1 MLQELLPSPVLSL
14 GLTGHRNIA
23 MKAAASDA
31 LEHGIAAVLASLQ
44 RALPSAIER
53 EAAYFAPAAPV
64 VRVITTGAAGAELLG
79 VRAAKTCGVEISYVI
94 PFPWA
99 EYRNDFPPAAAADAA
114 ENVPRAAAL
123 LELPGRRQEG
133 PRAYERAKEVMLANI
148 DLLVAVW
155 DGGFIR
161 SRGDTAD
168 VVQGAV
174 IRGLPIIVIDP
185 QSPGAPSILAL
196 PPVDDFAPPAASD
209 LLRRPLPTDLAG
221 LVDFVHAIL
230 SPPPRPVQRQGI
242 ADLFAETPASTY
254 WRFEYPLLLKVA
266 AGRPRIKRWPA
277 AAPDAGRAPVARFS
291 AAYASRLNAVDQV
304 RNTIDGL
311 AVQYGR
317 KFRSSVVSKY
327 LVVILGT
334 WISGV
339 IGLLVPALSSAS
351 IVVQLVANA
360 LVLADATFRTRQRW
374 QERWLDYRVVAERLR
389 WLSFRSSFGLGPGR
403 QAQTDRRRNSSWT
416 DWYVRRMAQALGP
429 PQGNIDAASIAAAAD
444 QMTNG
449 EIPDQIRYH
458 RVTVRQLGALERR
471 LSLTAHAALVAA
483 AGVAV
488 LLGIEALWAGSL
500 DSVTWK
506 DFAIVLLA
514 VLPATMTGLNGL
526 RVDADLIRLVERSAQ
541 TIALLFRAR
550 RAILSAPRDYDHVAT
565 GMQQLAAIMG
575 NELAD
580 WRFVIESRRSREGRR
595 VMGKKPGVLGVSLRP
610 HKSQHG

>member
-14 GLTGHRNIA
+14 GLTGHRDIA
-23 MKAAASDA
+23 MEAAASDA
-31 LEHGIAAVLASLQ
+31 LEHSIAAVLASLR

-53 EAAYFAPAAPV
+53 EAAYFAPAAPI
-64 VRVITTGAAGAELLG
+64 VRIITTGAAGAELLG
-79 VRAAKTCGVEISYVI
+79 VRAAKTCGIEISYVI

-99 EYRNDFPPAAAADAA
+99 EYRNDFPPAVAADAA
-114 ENVPRAAAL
+114 ENVSHAAAL
-123 LELPGRRQEG
+123 LELPGRREEG

-148 DLLVAVW
+148 DLLVAIW
-155 DGGFIR
+155 DGGRIH

-174 IRGLPIIVIDP
+174 IRGIPIIVIDP
-185 QSPGAPSILAL
+185 QSPSAPVLLVL
-196 PPVDDFAPPAASD
+196 PPIDDFEPPAASD
-209 LLRRPLPTDLAG
+209 LQSRPLPTDL
-221 LVDFVHAIL
+221 VDFVGPLL
-230 SPPPRPVQRQGI
+230 SPPARPVQRQGI
-242 ADLFAETPASTY
+242 TDLIAETPGSTI
-254 WRFEYPLLLKVA
+254 WRFEYPLLLKAA
-266 AGRPRIKRWPA
+266 AGRPRVWSSPA
-277 AAPDAGRAPVARFS
+277 AAPGVSLSDGPVARFS
-291 AAYASRLNAVDQV
+291 DAYASRLNAVEQA

-339 IGLLVPALSSAS
+339 IGLLVPALASAS
-351 IVVQLVANA
+351 IVVQLLANA
-360 LVLADATFRTRQRW
+360 LVLIDASFRTRHRW

-389 WLSFRSSFGLGPGR
+389 WLSLRASFGLGPGR
-403 QAQTDRRRNSSWT
+403 QAQIDRRRDSSWT
-416 DWYVRRMAQALGP
+416 DWYLRRMAHALGP
-429 PQGNIDAASIAAAAD
+429 PQADIDAASIAAAVS
-444 QMTNG
+444 QMTDG

-458 RVTVRQLGALERR
+458 RATVRQLGALERR
-471 LSLTAHAALVAA
+471 LSLAAHGALLGA

-500 DSVTWK
+500 DAVTWK
-506 DFAIVLLA
+506 QFAIVLLA

-526 RVDADLIRLVERSAQ
+526 RVDADLTRLVERSAQ

-550 RAILSAPRDYDHVAT
+550 RAILSAPRDYDHIAA
-565 GMQQLAAIMG
+565 GMQRVAAIMG

-580 WRFVIESRRSREGRR
+580 WRFVIESRRSRQGRR
-595 VMGKKPGVLGVSLRP
+595 PMGKKPGVLGVSLRP
-610 HKSQHG
+610 HKSQRG